1 VPSSVQKCKSAC
13 GLCKGANVRCW
24 RLAVGGWEHI
34 RGEAVDT
41 GGGLQLRVAGGGVG
55 SGPRHDLVASGRVER
70 PAQPRLT
77 RAGQPYP
84 GFALRRTADAM
95 AIASLPKAEARN
107 QRETGNREGCCGHEI
122 ILGSQ
127 VSAFGCLVQVFR
139 FGYRFGRCLAQP
151 LTANRFHLIWVGSAL
166 RADLVASGRV
176 ERPAQPRLTK
186 GGQPYRSALRRT
198 ADAMSSRPYP
208 RQVHEFK
215 GRP

>member
-1 VPSSVQKCKSAC
+1 
-13 GLCKGANVRCW
+13 
-24 RLAVGGWEHI
+24 
-34 RGEAVDT
+34 
-41 GGGLQLRVAGGGVG
+41 
-55 SGPRHDLVASGRVER
+55 
-70 PAQPRLT
+70 
-77 RAGQPYP
+77 
-84 GFALRRTADAM
+84 M

-186 GGQPYRSALRRT
+186 GGQPYLKISYVVTR
-198 ADAMSSRPYP
+198 SRPYP
-208 RQVHEFK
+208 RRHTRAARGAAATTRQTHTLAHLPACQRAPSRRLRLRAK
-215 GRP
+215 AKNSRRRNSWPWRSGWRT